1 MKNCKKT
8 KRMRSIRKGMEKYL
22 SSRKKSLERFV
33 DVHYKTLYKYAL
45 SLITT
50 VYAAVGNKLYAYLP
64 VDKAEGIMALLLGM
78 SAAMAIL
85 ALSAEEGK
93 KGEKHDIRVEALLKS
108 LITALVIYV
117 TGLVGHIFNLGIVTT
132 ALSAL
137 GFKSLFTDLL
147 FESIYS
153 KKSVK
158 KQVVNK

>member
-8 KRMRSIRKGMEKYL
+8 KRMRSIRK
-22 SSRKKSLERFV
+22 SLERFV
-33 DVHYKTLYKYAL
+33 DVHYETLYKYAL

-64 VDKAEGIMALLLGM
+64 VDKAQGIMALLLGM

-93 KGEKHDIRVEALLKS
+93 KGEKHNIRVKALLKS
-108 LITALVIYV
+108 LVTALVIYV
-117 TGLVGHIFNLGIVTT
+117 TGLVGHIFNWGIVIS

>member
-22 SSRKKSLERFV
+22 SGRKKSLERFV

-64 VDKAEGIMALLLGM
+64 VDKAQGIMALLLGM

-93 KGEKHDIRVEALLKS
+93 KGKSTIFVLKLS
-108 LITALVIYV
+108 L
-117 TGLVGHIFNLGIVTT
+117 NPW
-132 ALSAL
+132 
-137 GFKSLFTDLL
+137 
-147 FESIYS
+147 
-153 KKSVK
+153 
-158 KQVVNK
+158 

>member
-8 KRMRSIRKGMEKYL
+8 KRMQRIRKGMEKYL
-22 SSRKKSLERFV
+22 SGRKKSLERFV

-64 VDKAEGIMALLLGM
+64 LDKADGIMALLLGM
-78 SAAMAIL
+78 STAMAIL

-93 KGEKHDIRVEALLKS
+93 KGEKHDLRVEALLKS
-108 LITALVIYV
+108 VVTALVIYV
-117 TGLVGHIFNLGIVTT
+117 TGFVGHIFNWGIVTT

>member
-1 MKNCKKT
+1 
-8 KRMRSIRKGMEKYL
+8 
-22 SSRKKSLERFV
+22 
-33 DVHYKTLYKYAL
+33 
-45 SLITT
+45 
-50 VYAAVGNKLYAYLP
+50 
-64 VDKAEGIMALLLGM
+64 
-78 SAAMAIL
+78 MAIL

-108 LITALVIYV
+108 VVTALVIYV
-117 TGLVGHIFNLGIVTT
+117 TGFVGHIFNWGIVTT